1 MGLIRAAK
9 DAITSSLHDQWKD
22 ALRCANMGNDL
33 LMKKVTTDSG
43 VISNGSIIIVDPGQC
58 AVIVDN
64 GRVVD
69 ATAEEGTFQYDTS
82 STPSFFAGQFKEGFL
97 EMWKR
102 FTFGGQ
108 SSQKQAVYFFNLKE
122 IIDNKFGTSTP
133 VPFQDW
139 SHALKNEILGSL
151 MPLAVKVRCFGKY
164 TFEISD
170 PAAFMQQIAG
180 TADEYHTNQITEQIR
195 SEVMG
200 VLQNLF
206 NELGNADHKVPVLEL
221 PSQTD
226 EIREMMDEKVYDEK
240 VRERGLRIRS
250 FVIESVTLDEE
261 SEKAIKDYEFSAS
274 SAMQRGRMTDAYANA
289 VENAASNANGAP
301 AGFIGLGIANMAT
314 GGNVTN
320 SVNNMFTQA
329 QNGTVA
335 NPTAYDP
342 YAKTPAAPAEPTPA
356 ATAAVVTPAP
366 EPAAP
371 APEPTAPTVK
381 CPKCGTENPAS
392 AKFCQEC
399 GEKLA

>member
-9 DAITSSLHDQWKD
+9 DAIGSTLHDQWKD
-22 ALRCANMGNDL
+22 AIRCANMGNDL
-33 LMKKVTTDSG
+33 LMKRVTTDSG

-82 STPSFFAGQFKEGFL
+82 STPSFFAGQFKESFL

-102 FTFGGQ
+102 FTFGGA
-108 SSQKQAVYFFNLKE
+108 SSQKQSVYFFNLKE

-151 MPLAVKVRCFGKY
+151 MPLALKVRCFGKY

-180 TADEYHTNQITEQIR
+180 TADEYHASQITEQMR

-206 NELGNADHKVPVLEL
+206 NELGNAEHKVPVLEL

-240 VRERGLRIRS
+240 IRERGIRIRRT
-250 FVIESVTLDEE
+250 F
-261 SEKAIKDYEFSAS
+261 
-274 SAMQRGRMTDAYANA
+274 N
-289 VENAASNANGAP
+289 
-301 AGFIGLGIANMAT
+301 
-314 GGNVTN
+314 
-320 SVNNMFTQA
+320 
-329 QNGTVA
+329 
-335 NPTAYDP
+335 
-342 YAKTPAAPAEPTPA
+342 
-356 ATAAVVTPAP
+356 
-366 EPAAP
+366 
-371 APEPTAPTVK
+371 
-381 CPKCGTENPAS
+381 C
-392 AKFCQEC
+392 
-399 GEKLA
+399 